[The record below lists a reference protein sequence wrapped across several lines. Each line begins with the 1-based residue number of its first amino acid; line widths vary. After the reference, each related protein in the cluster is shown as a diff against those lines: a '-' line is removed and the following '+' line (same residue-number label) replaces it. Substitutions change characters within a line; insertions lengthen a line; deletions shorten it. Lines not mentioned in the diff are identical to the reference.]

1 MEIVNHGLGYT
12 NRDGNRQIIPAD
24 TIVPTSP
31 LTANAELFE
40 SLRGISTELILVGDV
55 RQPGMI
61 VDAVRSAYQAAR
73 FL

>member
-1 MEIVNHGLGYT
+1 
-12 NRDGNRQIIPAD
+12 
-24 TIVPTSP
+24 VPTSP